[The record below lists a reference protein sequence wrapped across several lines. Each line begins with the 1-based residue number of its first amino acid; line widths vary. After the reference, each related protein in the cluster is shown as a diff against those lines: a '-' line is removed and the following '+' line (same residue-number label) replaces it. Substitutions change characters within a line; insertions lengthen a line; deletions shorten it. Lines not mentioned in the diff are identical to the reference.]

1 MEENIT
7 TKTSL
12 TKNLNKL
19 SWTSV
24 VALNVDANANIKTV
38 LDTES
43 YLYDI
48 KVEAGSG
55 KAVVSG
61 RLGVKVLYID
71 TDNITNT
78 LTDNQTWTE
87 TLTDTSITTDAI
99 INAYNYNIANTILG
113 RDGSLKISCE
123 ISINPIMSMNVALA
137 SGTGN
142 FENLIVKK
150 SEINTCAIDSVV
162 DTAFDYSV
170 NFETKEPVAK
180 ILMYNSSFSPTS
192 VEAEQ
197 GKVVV
202 EGKLF
207 STLIY
212 ETAGDESEIKE
223 LTDTFALK
231 TAVEANVDEE
241 DVLDILFNIDKS
253 KENITTETDADG
265 VTITVAH
272 NIVMKGVSLKT
283 VTVDVVDD
291 MYSVEN
297 EVELNKTKRDYCQN
311 AICTRLDENVSGDVE
326 IEEDETAIDKIV
338 ANLNVC
344 PEITNTYIKD
354 GNLTIEGIISSR
366 VVYIDENREYKQKQT
381 ELPFIINTKIKLE
394 NLDYVRADIS
404 LTDCRAKSK
413 RGTIIELDY
422 NVKICVCYRELSSRE
437 LLNNFTLGKP
447 IDFGGYDYQIFIAKP
462 NETMW
467 DLCKRTKVTPDELS
481 KLNNNLPPVMEGG
494 EKIIIKR

>member
-19 SWTSV
+19 NWTSV

-48 KVEAGSG
+48 KTEAGSG

-87 TLTDTSITTDAI
+87 TLTDSSITADAI
-99 INAYNYNIANTILG
+99 INANSYSISNTILEG
-113 RDGSLKISCE
+113 SGSLKISCD
-123 ISINPIMSMNVALA
+123 IRINPIMNMNVALA
-137 SGTGN
+137 SSTGN
-142 FENLIVKK
+142 YDNLIVKK
-150 SEINTCAIDSVV
+150 TEISTCAVDSVV
-162 DTAFDYSV
+162 DSAFDYSV
-170 NFETKEPVAK
+170 NFETKEQVGK
-180 ILMYNSSFSPTS
+180 ILMSNSSFSPTS

-197 GKVVV
+197 GKIVV

-207 STLIY
+207 STLVY
-212 ETAGDESEIKE
+212 ETAGEESEIKE
-223 LTDTFALK
+223 ITDTFALK
-231 TAVEANVDEE
+231 TAVEATVDEE
-241 DVLDILFNIDKS
+241 DVLDLLFNIDKS
-253 KENITTETDADG
+253 KENISTETDNDG

-272 NIVMKGVSLKT
+272 NITMHGVSLKT

-311 AICTRLDENVSGDVE
+311 AVCTRLDENVSGDVE
-326 IEEDETAIDKIV
+326 IADDETAIDKIV
-338 ANLNVC
+338 TNLNVC

-354 GNLTIEGIISSR
+354 GNLTVEGIISSC
-366 VVYIDENREYKQKQT
+366 VVYVDENREYKQKQT
-381 ELPFIINTKIKLE
+381 ELPFIINTKIKCE
-394 NLDYVRADIS
+394 SLDYVRADIS
-404 LTDCRAKSK
+404 LVDCRTKCK

-422 NVKICVCYRELSSRE
+422 SVKLCVCYREFASRE

-447 IDFGGYDYQIFIAKP
+447 IDFGGYDYQIYIAKP
-462 NETMW
+462 SETMW
-467 DLCKRTKVTPDELS
+467 DLCKRTKVTPEELS
-481 KLNNNLPPVMEGG
+481 QLNNNLPPVMEGG
-494 EKIIIKR
+494 EKILIKR